1 MLIPEAVYH
10 LTSRA
15 ETNWRG
21 RSELFMS
28 GMLVSRSYRALA
40 MLVSISDGFC
50 LDGLLAAILL
60 REGDDILAATSRA
73 VEEGCCRVRAG
84 KSREVASGDFG
95 CGRRTGKRG
104 H

>member
-1 MLIPEAVYH
+1 MPEVVSH

-21 RSELFMS
+21 RSELLMS

-50 LDGLLAAILL
+50 LDGLLGAILL
-60 REGDDILAATSRA
+60 REGDDMLAATSRA
-73 VEEGCCRVRAG
+73 VEESAVVSGLGKVERSRAVMILGVRA
-84 KSREVASGDFG
+84 SESHQR
-95 CGRRTGKRG
+95 
-104 H
+104 

>member
-1 MLIPEAVYH
+1 MPEVVSH

-21 RSELFMS
+21 RSELLMS

-50 LDGLLAAILL
+50 LDGLLGAILL
-60 REGDDILAATSRA
+60 REGDDMLAATSRA
-73 VEEGCCRVRAG
+73 VEEIAVVSGLG
-84 KSREVASGDFG
+84 KV
-95 CGRRTGKRG
+95 
-104 H
+104 